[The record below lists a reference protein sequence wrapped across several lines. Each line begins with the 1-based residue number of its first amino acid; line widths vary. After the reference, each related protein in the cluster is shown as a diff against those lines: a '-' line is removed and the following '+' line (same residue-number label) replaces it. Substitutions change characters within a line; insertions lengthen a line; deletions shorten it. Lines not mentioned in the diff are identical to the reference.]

1 MFTEWLQP
9 IPEKSYIRVGYLGKL
24 QLVNKDGSS
33 VKKVPTLEDM
43 IQDIWQVAS
52 VFNRNN
58 FISGHLSCSST
69 LHVVQLL
76 EGKRKV
82 VLGLM
87 KRIRKDP
94 RVVIYKEFVKEQLSM
109 QTGWAMSMCYSFEI
123 TSAQLGLVQ
132 NADLTIEDMFNIM
145 KNTYEVRQES
155 LNLPAFYKEIVE
167 TILLK
172 YISITEE
179 EKVEP
184 LRRS

>member
-9 IPEKSYIRVGYLGKL
+9 IPEKTYIRVVYLGKL

-33 VKKVPTLEDM
+33 MKKVPTLQEM
-43 IQDIWQVAS
+43 MQDIWQVAS

-76 EGKRKV
+76 EGKKEV
-82 VLGLM
+82 VLRLM

-109 QTGWAMSMCYSFEI
+109 ETGWAMSMCYSFENS
-123 TSAQLGLVQ
+123 SAQLGLVQ
-132 NADLTIEDMFNIM
+132 DADLTIQDMFNMM
-145 KNTYEVRQES
+145 KDTYQVRKEN
-155 LNLPAFYKEIVE
+155 LNLHAFYREIIE

-172 YISITEE
+172 YIAMSKK

-184 LRRS
+184 FRRC